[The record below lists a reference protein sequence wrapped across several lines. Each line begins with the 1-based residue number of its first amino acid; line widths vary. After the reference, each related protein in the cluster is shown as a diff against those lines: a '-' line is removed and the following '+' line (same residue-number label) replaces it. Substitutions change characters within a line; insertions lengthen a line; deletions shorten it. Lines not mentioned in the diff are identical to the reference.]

1 MSYSMNIASFAWRKH
16 ATICDRNILRKNK
29 MQKLRRDLLQ
39 MRLDLRGYRR
49 SMEQT
54 KAAKVI

>member
-1 MSYSMNIASFAWRKH
+1 
-16 ATICDRNILRKNK
+16 

-39 MRLDLRGYRR
+39 MRLDLRDYRR